1 MKQKQIIL
9 PPEWAKQAFVQ
20 LTWPHQASDWA
31 ANLEEVEACYIEIAR
46 QLLRFEPLLI
56 VCSDQKA
63 VRDKIAPQNNQKLF
77 LYEFPCN
84 DTWTR
89 DFGPISVYVD
99 GKVCMY
105 DFGFNAWGEKFAFDL
120 DNKLTSKLLEAG
132 AFGSDRGYC
141 DRQSFIL
148 EGGSIETD
156 GAGSLLTTS
165 ECLLSP
171 TRNPRMNKKE
181 IEQYLKQ
188 AFGLHRVLWIEHAY
202 LQGDDTDGH
211 IDMLARFCD
220 RDTIAYVSADYP
232 RTARGHEPRQ
242 LESLR
247 AMEEELKTF
256 RTVSGQPYRLIPLPL
271 PDAIWH
277 EAEQL
282 PASYANFLIINGAVL
297 LPVYGQ
303 EKDQQAV
310 KQLSK
315 VFPDRE
321 IIPVN
326 CLALIKQHGSLH
338 CISMQHPAAEQMEQ
352 CENVVDI

>member
-9 PPEWAKQAFVQ
+9 PPEWAKQSFIQ
-20 LTWPHQASDWA
+20 LTWPNQAGDWA
-31 ANLEEVEACYIEIAR
+31 ENLEEVEACYTEIAR
-46 QLLRFEPLLI
+46 QILRFEALLI
-56 VCSDQKA
+56 VCGDKQA
-63 VRDKIAPQNNQKLF
+63 VRDQIAPQNEQKLF
-77 LYEFPCN
+77 LYELPYN

-89 DFGPISVYVD
+89 DFGPVSVYID
-99 GKVCMY
+99 GKVCLY

-120 DNKLTSKLLEAG
+120 DNKLTARLWKSG
-132 AFGSDRGYC
+132 AFGPDRCYY

-148 EGGSIETD
+148 EGGSIESD
-156 GAGSLLTTS
+156 GASSLLTTS

-171 TRNPRMNKKE
+171 SRNPGMNKAE
-181 IEQYLKQ
+181 IELYLKQ
-188 AFGLHRVLWIEHAY
+188 AFGLHRVLWIEHSY

-220 RDTIAYVSADYP
+220 KDTITYVSADFP
-232 RTARGHEPRQ
+232 QTAQGHEQKQ

-247 AMEEELKTF
+247 AMEEELKFF

-271 PDAIWH
+271 PDAVWH
-277 EAEQL
+277 QAELL

-303 EKDQQAV
+303 EKDQQALN
-310 KQLSK
+310 QLTK
-315 VFPDRE
+315 AFPDRE

-338 CISMQHPAAEQMEQ
+338 CISMQYPEGKKIGQ
-352 CENVVDI
+352 C